1 MKYLI
6 VGLGNIGEGYKDTRH
21 NIGFT
26 VLDAMALA
34 SNTTFTDKRYGA
46 VCQIRHK
53 GRDLIL
59 LKPSTYV
66 NLSGNAVS
74 YWLKKENI
82 PLENLLVIVDDIAL
96 PLGSIRMRS
105 KGSDGGHN
113 GLAHIS
119 NILSTTEYPRIRIGI
134 GNGYHKGGQ
143 IDFVLGTWDKEEKTI
158 LEERISIVIEM
169 IKSFAFSGVELTMTA
184 YNKVGKVAS
193 PPKETDKEI
202 KKVKYGPQW
211 QTINQYAL
219 INTSGQS
226 EFIKQGA

>member
-34 SNTTFTDKRYGA
+34 SNISFTDKRYGA
-46 VCQIRHK
+46 VCEIKYK
-53 GRDLIL
+53 GRNLIL
-59 LKPSTYV
+59 LKPSTFM

-82 PLENLLVIVDDIAL
+82 PLENMLVIVDDIAL
-96 PLGSIRMRS
+96 PLGSIRMRP

-119 NILSTTEYPRIRIGI
+119 TTLATNEYPRIRIGI
-134 GNGYHKGGQ
+134 GNSFRKGAQ
-143 IDFVLGTWDKEEKTI
+143 VDFVLGKWDQEEKKFMESRT
-158 LEERISIVIEM
+158 SIVIDM
-169 IKSFAFSGVELTMTA
+169 IKSFAFAGVELTMTA
-184 YNKVGKVAS
+184 FNKEGKVPND
-193 PPKETDKEI
+193 PPTPPGGGKILYSLQAKRS
-202 KKVKYGPQW
+202 
-211 QTINQYAL
+211 L
-219 INTSGQS
+219 
-226 EFIKQGA
+226 

>member
-26 VLDAMALA
+26 ILDAIALA
-34 SNTTFTDKRYGA
+34 SNISFTDKRYGA
-46 VCQIRHK
+46 VCNLKYK

-66 NLSGNAVS
+66 NLSGNAVN

-82 PLENLLVIVDDIAL
+82 PLENMLVIVDDIAL

-119 NILSTTEYPRIRIGI
+119 TILATNEYARIRIGI
-134 GNGYHKGGQ
+134 GNTFRKGTQ
-143 IDFVLGTWDKEEKTI
+143 VDFVLGKWNPEEKKFM
-158 LEERISIVIEM
+158 EERTSVVIDM
-169 IKSFAFSGVELTMTA
+169 IRSFAFAGTELTMSA
-184 YNKVGKVAS
+184 FNKIGKVTPPVIGPPTPVS
-193 PPKETDKEI
+193 PPT
-202 KKVKYGPQW
+202 P
-211 QTINQYAL
+211 
-219 INTSGQS
+219 
-226 EFIKQGA
+226 

>member
-34 SNTTFTDKRYGA
+34 SNTSFTDKRYGA
-46 VCQIRHK
+46 ICEIRYK

-59 LKPSTYV
+59 LKPSTYM

-96 PLGSIRMRS
+96 PSGSIRMRP

-113 GLAHIS
+113 GLSHIS
-119 NILSTTEYPRIRIGI
+119 TILATNEYPRIRIGI
-134 GNGYHKGGQ
+134 GNSFRKGAQ
-143 IDFVLGTWDKEEKTI
+143 VDFVLGK
-158 LEERISIVIEM
+158 
-169 IKSFAFSGVELTMTA
+169 
-184 YNKVGKVAS
+184 
-193 PPKETDKEI
+193 
-202 KKVKYGPQW
+202 
-211 QTINQYAL
+211 
-219 INTSGQS
+219 
-226 EFIKQGA
+226 